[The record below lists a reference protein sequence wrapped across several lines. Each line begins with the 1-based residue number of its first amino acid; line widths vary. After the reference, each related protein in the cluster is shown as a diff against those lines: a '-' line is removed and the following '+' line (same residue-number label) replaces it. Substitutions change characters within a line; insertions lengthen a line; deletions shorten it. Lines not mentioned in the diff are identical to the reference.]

1 METTEAHLHRVVD
14 HHHQEVEVPVEEIQ
28 AAEVPVEV
36 AHRHQEVRQPKHVS
50 TTKTKMA
57 IGATRHRQKDGA
69 LDYFEG
75 CDSLLFILILFAQ
88 LFVFFASLE

>member
-1 METTEAHLHRVVD
+1 VTTEAHLLRVVD
-14 HHHQEVEVPVEEIQ
+14 HHQAVEVPVEEIQ
-28 AAEVPVEV
+28 VAEVPAEV
-36 AHRHQEVRQPKHVS
+36 AHRHQAVRQQNHVS
-50 TTKTKMA
+50 TTKTRMA

-88 LFVFFASLE
+88 LFLSLSV